1 MTRRRLWFTYQD
13 SRSDDFAELAHGYN
27 GMADAI
33 EQRDKL
39 LAKAEQENGATCC
52 AACIRPG

>member
-1 MTRRRLWFTYQD
+1 
-13 SRSDDFAELAHGYN
+13 
-27 GMADAI
+27 MADAI